1 MGGFFWFLIGAGTA
15 TIWSHNHRN
24 QPGFCGRTEYT
35 EGGYERRG
43 FGPWGHGWHG
53 RFDAQNQNPHRD
65 SRGEDLDKAPAPA
78 PAPTQPPVMEQQG
91 YTTERQAYSEPPPSP
106 DKERIRELSR
116 QAGDAMSELSEA
128 TLDTLM
134 STILAAKNKLADRRI
149 QRDLEEKRVAD
160 AAERGKRFPPR
171 YV

>member
-43 FGPWGHGWHG
+43 FGSWGHGWHG
-53 RFDAQNQNPHRD
+53 RFDGQSQNPHRD
-65 SRGEDLDKAPAPA
+65 GRRDDLDATPTPSPAPA
-78 PAPTQPPVMEQQG
+78 QPPVTEGQG
-91 YTTERQAYSEPPPSP
+91 YTTERQAYSEPPLSP

-116 QAGDAMSELSEA
+116 QAGDAVRLRP
-128 TLDTLM
+128 
-134 STILAAKNKLADRRI
+134 KLEFITFVLIAS
-149 QRDLEEKRVAD
+149 
-160 AAERGKRFPPR
+160 
-171 YV
+171 

>member
-15 TIWSHNHRN
+15 TIWSHNTT
-24 QPGFCGRTEYT
+24 GTKLGSVDGRSTRKEDT
-35 EGGYERRG
+35 
-43 FGPWGHGWHG
+43 
-53 RFDAQNQNPHRD
+53 N
-65 SRGEDLDKAPAPA
+65 GEDLGRGDMDGMAGSMDRIRILS
-78 PAPTQPPVMEQQG
+78 QPPVMEQQG
-91 YTTERQAYSEPPPSP
+91 YTTERQAYSELPPSP

-160 AAERGKRFPPR
+160 AAEREKRFPPR